1 MLARPFMG
9 LVGNPISPAICMS
22 PIAPCADGWPALP
35 GPAVIHALADDQSD
49 EDQ

>member
-1 MLARPFMG
+1 MG

-22 PIAPCADGWPALP
+22 PIAPCADGWPA
-35 GPAVIHALADDQSD
+35 VIHALADDQSD

>member
-1 MLARPFMG
+1 MG

-22 PIAPCADGWPALP
+22 PT